1 MQIYNVE
8 LISINAWWFDMQIW
22 WWYGERGMGN
32 GGERVFGGGCGGG
45 GGCCDVVDV
54 VVNADV
60 VGIGESGSWICCNRH
75 NKTTK
80 N

>member
-1 MQIYNVE
+1 
-8 LISINAWWFDMQIW
+8 
-22 WWYGERGMGN
+22 MGN

-60 VGIGESGSWICCNRH
+60 VGIGESGS
-75 NKTTK
+75 
-80 N
+80 